1 MRRIAMTF
9 ALIAAGCSPA
19 ASPQS
24 AQATPQQ
31 ASIDACVAAAATQEA
46 LWQCKG
52 TVANPCMDRPEGQ
65 TTMGLIECH
74 SREGQA
80 WQALL
85 DAHLTRLRAEDTS
98 RAAQLAAAVAAWWG
112 AWREAECAYR
122 ASEAEGGSLAG
133 VIAAGCHSDITADR
147 AIALTWAERSA
158 QQ

>member
-1 MRRIAMTF
+1 MRRIVMVF

-24 AQATPQQ
+24 AQATQQ
-31 ASIDACVAAAATQEA
+31 PASIDACVAAAASQEA

-52 TVANPCMDRPEGQ
+52 TVANPCMDRPEGL
-65 TTMGLIECH
+65 TTMGMIECQ

-85 DAHLTRLRAEDTS
+85 DAHLARLRAEDAS
-98 RAAQLAAAVAAWWG
+98 RAALLASAVAAWG
-112 AWREAECAYR
+112 AWREAECVYR

-147 AIALTWAERSA
+147 AIALAWAERSA